1 MIPRYSNP
9 EMARIWSDEHK
20 MEVWLRVEI
29 AACEAWAASGVIPAE
44 DMAQIRGATFDM
56 ARWDELYRETHHDVI
71 AFIRT
76 VSERI
81 GPAGRWIHYG
91 MTSQDVWDTSTS
103 IQMLEAADLI
113 ERDLDALE
121 QAVTKQALR
130 YKDTPAIG
138 RTHGVHAE
146 PTTFGHKLAVWI
158 DQHRLNRERVK
169 HAREEISIGMFSGA
183 VGTHAN
189 VPPEIEERAC
199 EILGLK
205 PAPVSSQ
212 IIQRD
217 RHAAYMTALAVVAST
232 LEQQALEIRLLQRTE
247 VSEVAEPFGSGQQGS
262 SAMPHKRNPEL
273 VERIC
278 GLARVVRANALPALE
293 DVALWHER
301 DISHSSVE
309 RVILPDSCILIDYML
324 QMFTGIVSD
333 MDVNVEQ
340 MKANLESTRGLVYS
354 GRVLIAL
361 VEAGM
366 QRNDAYQIIQGY
378 AKRVWAGD
386 GDLRSHLAQDSK
398 VREHVSSEQLAEL
411 FSLDYHLRN
420 IDVPFKRLGLL

>member
-9 EMARIWSDEHK
+9 EMARVWSDEHK

-29 AACEAWAASGVIPAE
+29 AACEAWAAAGTIPE
-44 DMAQIRGATFDM
+44 SDMVQIREATFDM

-91 MTSQDVWDTSTS
+91 MTSQDVWDTSTCM
-103 IQMLEAADLI
+103 QMMEAAELL

-121 QAVTKQALR
+121 TAVTTLAVR
-130 YKDTPAIG
+130 YKDTPEIG

-146 PTTFGHKLAVWI
+146 PTTFGHKLTVWI
-158 DQHRLNRERVK
+158 DQHRLNRQRMRR
-169 HAREEISIGMFSGA
+169 AREEISIGMFSGA

-189 VPPEIEERAC
+189 VPPEIEEHAC
-199 EILGLK
+199 AILNLT
-205 PAPVSSQ
+205 PAPASSQ

-217 RHAAYMTALAVVAST
+217 RHAAYMTALAVVAAT

-247 VSEVAEPFGSGQQGS
+247 VSEVAEPFGAGQQGS

-278 GLARVVRANALPALE
+278 GLARVVRANAIPALE
-293 DVALWHER
+293 NVALWHER

-309 RVILPDSCILIDYML
+309 RIILPDSCIALDYII
-324 QMFTGIVSD
+324 QMFTGIVRD
-333 MDVNVEQ
+333 LDVYPEQ
-340 MKANLESTRGLVYS
+340 MRANLESTRGLIYS

-366 QRNDAYQIIQGY
+366 QRNDAYQLIQSY

-386 GDLRSHLAQDSK
+386 GDLQTHLTTDPK
-398 VREHVSSEQLAEL
+398 VRELLNTDTVSEL
-411 FSLDYHLRN
+411 FSLDYHLRH